1 MMCYP
6 PSGYITFSLRKLK
19 FYGARG
25 PRAGGRGPD
34 VRAGGWGL
42 DNPNTQVETT
52 SFLLL
57 GIFGSASS
65 TFLIDLDFVEQ
76 CLKAELVGWIGVLIA
91 GALSLPS
98 FDSSTVLPE
107 REKFLLIPALVF

>member
-1 MMCYP
+1 MCYP

-25 PRAGGRGPD
+25 PRAGERGPD

-65 TFLIDLDFVEQ
+65 TFLIDLDLVEQ
-76 CLKAELVGWIGVLIA
+76 CLKVELVDWIGVLIA
-91 GALSLPS
+91 GALPLPS
-98 FDSSTVLPE
+98 SDSSTVCLK
-107 REKFLLIPALVF
+107 EKSFC